1 MHKSFIYILANK
13 SKTLYVG
20 VTNDLKRRMSEH
32 KVNSIKGFPARYNI
46 NMLVYF
52 EEFSD
57 IRYAIRREKQI
68 KGWLRKKKIE
78 LIETLNPDWV
88 DLSNDI

>member
-1 MHKSFIYILANK
+1 MQKSFIYILSNK

-32 KVNSIKGFPARYNI
+32 KVNSIKGFTARYNI
-46 NMLVYF
+46 NILVYF

-57 IRYAIRREKQI
+57 IGYAIRREKQI

-78 LIETLNPDWV
+78 FIEKFDPEGI
-88 DLSNDI
+88 DLGNDI